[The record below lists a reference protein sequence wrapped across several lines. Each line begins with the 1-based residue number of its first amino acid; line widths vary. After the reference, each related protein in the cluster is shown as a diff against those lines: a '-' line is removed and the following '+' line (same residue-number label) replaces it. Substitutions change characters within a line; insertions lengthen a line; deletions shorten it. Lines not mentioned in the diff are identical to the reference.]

1 MMDVFVRSSVYI
13 VPIVILLVIFY
24 ATMKKIETYEIFV
37 EGAKEGL
44 QMALSILPFLLGMI
58 VAIHMF
64 RASGAM
70 DMFVSLAAP
79 IFEWL
84 KIPEEVAPLTFIRSI
99 SGNASLG
106 LVADLIHTYGPDSLI
121 GRLAGTIQGSSD
133 TTLYVI
139 TVYFGAVG
147 IKKIGDALKVGLL
160 ADLLGIVTSVI
171 FVYLIFY

>member
-1 MMDVFVRSSVYI
+1 MMDLLVRLSVYLLPLLIVFVV
-13 VPIVILLVIFY
+13 LY
-24 ATMKKIETYEIFV
+24 ATFKRIQTYEVFV
-37 EGAKEGL
+37 EGAKEGI
-44 QMALSILPFLLGMI
+44 QMAFSLLPFLLGMI
-58 VAIHMF
+58 VAVYMF

-70 DMFVSLAAP
+70 DALVD
-79 IFEWL
+79 IFSPLFHLL
-84 KIPEEVAPLTFIRSI
+84 KIPEEVAPLAFIRSL

-106 LVADLIHTYGPDSLI
+106 LVADLMNTYGPDSLI

-147 IKKIGDALKVGLL
+147 IKKIGDALKVGLI
-160 ADLLGIVTSVI
+160 ADLIGILTSVI